1 MSPQEKIPEAALL
14 PPPGDEALRRPARFK
29 VRATKL
35 GYYDDKRR
43 RIGDVFWVS
52 SRQTETGRYV
62 EFSESWMVRV
72 PDDTPESITTGQ
84 QELRRQHDEIT
95 ASKRAGALA
104 AASEAPGARSP
115 LDD

>member
-1 MSPQEKIPEAALL
+1 MPPSDKPPAASPLL
-14 PPPGDEALRRPARFK
+14 PPPAPTRFK

-52 SRQTETGRYV
+52 ARQTDTGRYV
-62 EFSESWMVRV
+62 EFAESWMERV
-72 PDDTPESITTGQ
+72 PEATPESITTGQ
-84 QELRRQHDEIT
+84 QELRRQHDEIV

-104 AASEAPGARSP
+104 ASSEAPARSP
-115 LDD
+115 LDE